1 MEFEDLVY
9 FMIAIEANTEQA
21 FKGTLTIKIK
31 EILCALVKFSDISS
45 DIDKNLRI
53 VCLKVIRKVIELENK
68 AF

>member
-1 MEFEDLVY
+1 
-9 FMIAIEANTEQA
+9 
-21 FKGTLTIKIK
+21 LTIKIK
-31 EILCALVKFSDISS
+31 EILGALVKISDISS